1 MTLSHTSCLI
11 DLTFVPAINSQLITN
26 GELKMKK
33 NVGSADKV
41 IRIILGVAIIA
52 FGIYTQSWW
61 GLVGIVPLFTA
72 FIGWCPAYNLLGVS
86 TDKKVNVEKMSL
98 KN

>member
-1 MTLSHTSCLI
+1 
-11 DLTFVPAINSQLITN
+11 
-26 GELKMKK
+26 MKK

-52 FGIYTQSWW
+52 FGIYNQSWW

-72 FIGWCPAYNLLGVS
+72 FIGWCPAYSLIKVS
-86 TDKKVNVEKMSL
+86 TDRKISVEKL
-98 KN
+98 NFKN

>member
-1 MTLSHTSCLI
+1 
-11 DLTFVPAINSQLITN
+11 
-26 GELKMKK
+26 MKK

-52 FGIYTQSWW
+52 FGIYNQSWW

-72 FIGWCPAYNLLGVS
+72 FIGWCPAYTLIGVS
-86 TDKKVNVEKMSL
+86 TDKKVNVEKISL

>member
-1 MTLSHTSCLI
+1 MRK
-11 DLTFVPAINSQLITN
+11 FYFINVISRPKRRT
-26 GELKMKK
+26 KMKK
-33 NVGSADKV
+33 SVGSADKV

-52 FGIYTQSWW
+52 FGIYNQSWW

-72 FIGWCPAYNLLGVS
+72 FIGWCPAYNLIGVS

>member
-1 MTLSHTSCLI
+1 MRKIYFIKVISRPKRRT
-11 DLTFVPAINSQLITN
+11 
-26 GELKMKK
+26 KMKK

-52 FGIYTQSWW
+52 FGIYSQSWW

-72 FIGWCPAYNLLGVS
+72 FIGWCPAYNLIGVS